1 MVIIV
6 YSNEEV
12 ANFKK
17 TKEIEKQVQSQCLQK
32 DENSLKN
39 DACLNDNVSSSTKVS
54 INTATKEKLDS
65 LPGIG
70 ASKAE
75 DIINYRNQNGPFK
88 TIDELKNVSG
98 IGESLFAK
106 IKENI
111 TV

>member
-39 DACLNDNVSSSTKVS
+39 DACFNDNVTSSTKVS
-54 INTATKEKLDS
+54 INTATKEQLDS